1 MLTHEPLIKISH
13 SKIRCY
19 DRKQERKIK
28 SGDIHTYT
36 VTQYMIILKQNQPF
50 QCDDDVTVIRSE
62 DYFKMYDRLK
72 RQKIEYNEFLEK
84 LYEQEIEINNLKK
97 RVEYFE
103 EMDVDSKLKKFEK
116 TEIQLKKLKDDYRNK
131 VKELVNVKKEL
142 ESKNKIIEEL
152 KDKGFMGKI
161 MSRFKDS
168 EKE

>member
-1 MLTHEPLIKISH
+1 
-13 SKIRCY
+13 
-19 DRKQERKIK
+19 
-28 SGDIHTYT
+28 
-36 VTQYMIILKQNQPF
+36 MIILKQNQPF

-62 DYFKMYDRLK
+62 DYFKMDDRLK

-84 LYEQEIEINNLKK
+84 LYEQENEINKLKK

-103 EMDVDSKLKKFEK
+103 KMDVDSKLKKFEK
-116 TEIQLKKLKDDYRNK
+116 TENQLKKLKDDYKNK

>member
-19 DRKQERKIK
+19 ERKQERKIK

-62 DYFKMYDRLK
+62 DYFKMDDRLK

-84 LYEQEIEINNLKK
+84 LYEQENEINKLKK

-103 EMDVDSKLKKFEK
+103 KMDVDSKLKKFEK
-116 TEIQLKKLKDDYRNK
+116 TENQLKKLKDDYKNK